1 MIEKEL
7 FYKIADQNFR
17 VFEIVNETDVEHLFS
32 LYPDKEKIREE
43 LKSKLCVPCS
53 DVKLPEKITVE
64 LYLLLT
70 EFCLK
75 NQISLLETCALF
87 RVVSDVLDLFK
98 KNLSQKDIY
107 EQFKKSVLTFSM
119 NRFSYQIGILK
130 KETVYLITNFFVD
143 VIYRKYYFLKYS
155 LTKKVNIDL
164 DTREL
169 SLYELPKIDNLEN
182 ATEILPRNAK
192 NLRQYF
198 ESRRP
203 KTELEQKIEMVLEF
217 ERERLD
223 QKMEKIFEEQDVQF
237 NQRADELLK
246 KKK

>member
-1 MIEKEL
+1 
-7 FYKIADQNFR
+7 
-17 VFEIVNETDVEHLFS
+17 
-32 LYPDKEKIREE
+32 
-43 LKSKLCVPCS
+43 
-53 DVKLPEKITVE
+53 
-64 LYLLLT
+64 
-70 EFCLK
+70 
-75 NQISLLETCALF
+75 
-87 RVVSDVLDLFK
+87 
-98 KNLSQKDIY
+98 
-107 EQFKKSVLTFSM
+107 M

-223 QKMEKIFEEQDVQF
+223 QKMEKIFEEQDIQF

>member
-7 FYKIADQNFR
+7 FYKIADQNFK
-17 VFEIVNETDVEHLFS
+17 VFEVAKEEDIQHLFE
-32 LYPDKEKIREE
+32 LYPDKEKIREA
-43 LKSKLCVPCS
+43 LTSILFNIDTKIQ
-53 DVKLPEKITVE
+53 LPEKTTIE

-75 NQISLLETCALF
+75 NNISLLETCALF
-87 RVVSDVLDLFK
+87 RVVSDVLTLFK
-98 KNLSQKDIY
+98 NNLSQNDIY
-107 EQFKKSVLTFSM
+107 DQFKKSVLTFSM

-143 VIYRKYYFLKYS
+143 VIYRRYYFLKYC
-155 LTKKVNIDL
+155 LTKKINIDL

-169 SLYELPKIDNLEN
+169 SLYELPRVNDLEC

-203 KTELEQKIEMVLEF
+203 KTELEQKIELVLEF

-223 QKMEKIFEEQDVQF
+223 QKMEKIFEEQDIAF
-237 NQRADELLK
+237 NQRVDELLK

>member
-130 KETVYLITNFFVD
+130 KETVYLITNFLHPEGHYD
-143 VIYRKYYFLKYS
+143 VILYFLPQKTI
-155 LTKKVNIDL
+155 LEG
-164 DTREL
+164 RERNQLRIEKEGKNRISFL
-169 SLYELPKIDNLEN
+169 SLLLIKLYM
-182 ATEILPRNAK
+182 
-192 NLRQYF
+192 YF
-198 ESRRP
+198 
-203 KTELEQKIEMVLEF
+203 
-217 ERERLD
+217 
-223 QKMEKIFEEQDVQF
+223 
-237 NQRADELLK
+237 
-246 KKK
+246 